1 MKCFLIDDLDQG
13 LLMPPSLHDWLP
25 ENHLA
30 RFVVD
35 LVDTLDL
42 SAFYRSYEEKDGRG
56 QAAYHPVM
64 MVRLLIYGY
73 CTGVVSSRQIEK
85 RTYEDVAFRYL
96 SADSHPD
103 HSTVSEFRK
112 RHLGALAGLFL
123 QALQLCQKAGLVK
136 LGHVAV
142 DGSKLQGNASKH
154 KAMSYGRMC
163 ESEEKL
169 KAEVEELLRQAEAAD
184 TAEDEKERQGKADKL
199 PDELARR
206 ESRLKKIREAKAALE
221 AEARQKAENA
231 KAAAE
236 ARIAERR
243 QKEAETG
250 RKTPGRPP
258 QVPDPEQ
265 AVPEPKAQRNF
276 TDPDSRIMPDGA
288 HKGSFV
294 QAYNAQ
300 IAVDSEAQIIVA
312 ADITQQS
319 NDKQQLAP
327 MLEQV
332 KQNTGAS
339 PVASSADTG
348 YWSPEQVTDKRVEG
362 IDLHVATGRDKHGA
376 SAAPIQVSDEDD
388 LLQQMRQKLQSEA
401 GRAVYKMRKA
411 IVEPVFGQIK
421 ECRHFRRFSLRGLG
435 ACRELAPSKQE
446 STTYEPSLVCKL
458 LILSCRLLIPDRLLE
473 NVQAEWTL
481 VCLTHN
487 LLKLYRAGRGDTD
500 VGSMNQGTGFLES
513 SFYRQHTGCLRSVWI
528 TCDSFRRLFIQYAA
542 LHPSITLLATGS

>member
-1 MKCFLIDDLDQG
+1 MDGRLSDRCKLGWMVKRAVGVGRLDLRWRKAVVEEGIMKCFLSDDLDQS

-30 RFVVD
+30 RFVAD
-35 LVDTLDL
+35 LMETLEL

-56 QAAYHPVM
+56 KAAYHPVL

-112 RHLGALAGLFL
+112 RHLGALAGLFV

-142 DGSKLQGNASKH
+142 DGSKVQANASKH
-154 KAMSYGRMC
+154 KAMSYERMS
-163 ESEEKL
+163 EAEEKL
-169 KAEVEELLRQAEAAD
+169 KAEVDELLRRAEAAD
-184 TAEDEKERQGKADKL
+184 AAEDEQERQGKSDKL

-221 AEARQKAENA
+221 AEARQKAEEA

-243 QKEAETG
+243 LKEAETG
-250 RKTPGRPP
+250 KKMGGREPH
-258 QVPDPEQ
+258 VPDPEQ
-265 AVPEPKAQRNF
+265 AAPEPKAQRNF

-294 QAYNAQ
+294 QGYNAQ
-300 IAVDSEAQIIVA
+300 IAVDSETQIIVA

-339 PVASSADTG
+339 PAASSADTG
-348 YWSPEQVTDKRVEG
+348 YWSPEQLTDTRVEG
-362 IDLHVATGRDKHGA
+362 IDLHVATGRERHEA
-376 SAAPIQVSDEDD
+376 SAEPAPVSDEDG
-388 LLQQMRQKLQSEA
+388 LLQQMKQKLQSEA

-421 ECRHFRRFSLRGLG
+421 ECRHFRRFSLRGL
-435 ACRELAPSKQE
+435 
-446 STTYEPSLVCKL
+446 
-458 LILSCRLLIPDRLLE
+458 E
-473 NVQAEWTL
+473 NVQAEWQL

-487 LLKLYRAGRGDTD
+487 LLKLYRSGHGGSDAGGTT
-500 VGSMNQGTGFLES
+500 NQGAGCPES
-513 SFYRQHTGCLRSVWI
+513 IFDRQLTGCLRSVWI
-528 TCDSFRRLFIQYAA
+528 VCNPIRALFTQFAD
-542 LHPSITLLATGS
+542 LHRSKTLLPTHS